1 MNERKSVKSEV
12 GEADGGHVVKSKKI
26 KKSFFLRRA
35 GVWVFPGS
43 PVG

>member
-12 GEADGGHVVKSKKI
+12 GEANRGHVVKSKK
-26 KKSFFLRRA
+26 KKSFFLRGA